1 MKTIPEVVSDMRAK
15 WEALPAGERA
25 VIGWFVSGAIMLC
38 IAVIIYFILG
48 GVLAPSMLEMTNE
61 TMPLTDTDAIALRED
76 AVGGLSSNLS
86 TISLVFFMAG
96 MLLIIV
102 GLIQAF
108 RPMIG
113 GRGGF

>member
-1 MKTIPEVVSDMRAK
+1 MNTYIEKLREK
-15 WEALPAGERA
+15 WDALPADQRG
-25 VIGWFVSGAIMLC
+25 VIGWFVSGALMLC

-48 GVLAPSMLEMTNE
+48 GVLAPSMLEMTNS
-61 TMPLTDTDAIALRED
+61 TTPLTDADALALRD
-76 AVGGLSSNLS
+76 QAVTGLESNLS

-108 RPMIG
+108 APMMG
-113 GRGGF
+113 GRRGF